1 MKNKRVFYVR
11 MLNGYKIK
19 VDCIYEYYSVN
30 MKNGNQR
37 LIFHKQPY
45 ENGYAIT
52 DSKTGTSILRGLNK
66 MTKLNFIKI
75 CKLVLCL
82 IDVTKYQENFS
93 RVSKLKLYKGE

>member
-11 MLNGYKIK
+11 MLNGYKTK

-30 MKNGNQR
+30 MKNDNQR

-45 ENGYAIT
+45 ENSYAIT

-75 CKLVLCL
+75 CEFVLCVT
-82 IDVTKYQENFS
+82 DVRKNQEKFP
-93 RVSKLKLYKGE
+93 RVSKLKNYEGE